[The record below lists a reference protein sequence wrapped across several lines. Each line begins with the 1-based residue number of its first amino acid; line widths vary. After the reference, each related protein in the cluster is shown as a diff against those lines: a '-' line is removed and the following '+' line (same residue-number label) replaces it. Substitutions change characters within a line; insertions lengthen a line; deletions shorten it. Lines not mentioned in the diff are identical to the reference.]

1 MASNRLIPVVVLI
14 VFLLAATRTSPA
26 CCQQSSQSEKEQEI
40 LRIQQSIE
48 ARDLDQARRRLR
60 EAAREYPADG
70 GIDNLLGIV
79 EAQQGNYMA
88 AEKSFRQA
96 ISREPKFTGAYL
108 NLGRLYQENAAAD
121 PGAPVK
127 ALGVYAVVLDYDPG
141 NAEANYQSATILLR
155 RGQFEES
162 LAHISRLSTENQQS
176 AQTLSIRCA
185 DYAGLGNAQH
195 TDRAAQ
201 QLMATADFS
210 ELDAQQALLG
220 LIPGK
225 RDDLTVA
232 LLESLQNRQQL
243 SAALLQKLG
252 SAYARLHRLEEAR
265 TALEKSFSEGNPTVG
280 LLLELTRIARQQ
292 KDYQGAL
299 GYLAHARD
307 LDPGNAVVHYYFGIV
322 CVDLNLIA
330 EAWDSFER
338 AVKLQPEN
346 ADFNYAMGAA
356 SSFRRDP
363 AEAIPYF
370 QKYLELK
377 PGDPRGKLA
386 MGATLFRAK
395 DYPAALPWLKQSAQI
410 PETATK
416 AHYYLGA
423 IALDE
428 GRLPEA
434 LPELQET
441 LKDKPDYPDA
451 LAELG
456 RYYLM
461 QKEYRQAEDYIE
473 RALKIEPDHYKA
485 NFYLL
490 TLYTRTKD
498 ARREA
503 QAKRFAE
510 LEKLLAEKTQE
521 FLRMV
526 EARPLGTP

>member
-1 MASNRLIPVVVLI
+1 MPSHRLIPLVVLL
-14 VFLLAATRTSPA
+14 VFLTATCASPA
-26 CCQQSSQSEKEQEI
+26 HCQQSSQNEKEQEI

-48 ARDLDQARRRLR
+48 ARDLDQARRQLR
-60 EAAREYPADG
+60 EAAKQYPTDG

-79 EAQQGNYMA
+79 EAQQGNYIA

-96 ISREPKFTGAYL
+96 IRRKPKFTGAYL
-108 NLGRLYQENAAAD
+108 NLGRLYQENAASD
-121 PGAPVK
+121 PGAPAK
-127 ALGVYAVVLDYDPG
+127 ALGVYREVLEYDSG
-141 NAEANYQSATILLR
+141 NAEANYQSARLFLTQ
-155 RGQFEES
+155 GQFEES
-162 LAHISRLSTENQQS
+162 LAHVSRLSPESQQS
-176 AQTLSIRCA
+176 AQTLSIECA
-185 DYAGLGNAQH
+185 DYARLGNVQG
-195 TDRAAQ
+195 TDQAAR
-201 QLMATADFS
+201 QLMAALDLS
-210 ELDAQQALLG
+210 ELDVQQALIG

-225 RDDLTVA
+225 RDDLIVA
-232 LLESLQNRQQL
+232 LAESLQSRQQL
-243 SAALLQKLG
+243 PAALLQTQG
-252 SAYARLHRLEEAR
+252 SAYARLHRFAEAR
-265 TALEKSFSEGNPTVG
+265 TALERSFSEGNASVG
-280 LLLELTRIARQQ
+280 LLLELARIARQQ

-307 LDPGNAVVHYYFGIV
+307 LDPGNATVHYYFGVV

-356 SSFRRDP
+356 CSFRHDP

-377 PGDPRGKLA
+377 PDDPRGKLA
-386 MGATLFRAK
+386 MGATFFRAK
-395 DYPAALPWLKQSAQI
+395 DYQGAIPWLKQSAQI

-423 IALDE
+423 IALNE
-428 GRLPEA
+428 GHLDEA

-461 QKEYRQAEDYIE
+461 QKDYRQAEDYLE

-485 NFYLL
+485 NFHLL

-503 QAKRFAE
+503 QAKRFEE
-510 LEKLLAEKTQE
+510 LEKLLTEKMQE
-521 FLRMV
+521 FLRIV
-526 EARPLGTP
+526 EARPLETP